1 MKLRKIFICIS
12 IISTLFSQ
20 EIYEGLLLFSP
31 TAGGGGGSNG
41 TTYLMDNNNETV
53 HTWSF
58 TNGAASMPYLMPDSS
73 IIYPYRVSSPTMNSG
88 GVGGGVAQIDWDGNV
103 LWNYVVSN
111 STYQHHHDVEPL
123 PNGNVLIIAWESFT
137 WTEAQAMG
145 RTSINNPLN
154 QMWSEAILEYDPV
167 LGEVTWEWHLWDHLV
182 QNVGSQYGATYGE
195 IEDYPELFNI
205 NQGNVGSSGGP
216 GGPNADWMHIN
227 AIAYNAELDQIVF
240 SSRHQDEIFII
251 DHSTT
256 TEEAASHFGGNSG
269 QGGDILYRWG
279 NPQNYNRGS
288 SIDHILDSQHGVNWV
303 SSGFPGGGNLILFNN
318 GYTSNV
324 SAAME
329 FIPPINSNGTYEI
342 EDGEPFGPES
352 AIWIHA
358 QNGIQSE
365 VQSGA
370 FRLPN
375 GNTIITEADDAYVI
389 EVTPDNSV
397 VWSYSHSENNSMIAR
412 CTKYDLSNLSE
423 GYVLLGDMNFDN
435 IINILDV
442 IQVVNIILGEISPS
456 DEQIISADL
465 NEDGLVN
472 VTDIILI
479 VNIILTN

>member
-31 TAGGGGGSNG
+31 SSGGGGGSNG

-88 GVGGGVAQIDWDGNV
+88 GVGGGIAQIDWNGNV

-123 PNGNVLIIAWESFT
+123 PNGNILIIAWENFT
-137 WTEAQAMG
+137 WSEAQDMG
-145 RTSINNPLN
+145 RTSIDNPLN
-154 QMWSEAILEYDPV
+154 QMWSEAILEYDPI
-167 LGEVTWEWHLWDHLV
+167 LGEVIWEWHLWDHLV
-182 QNVGSQYGATYGE
+182 QNIGSQYGATFGE
-195 IEDYPELFNI
+195 IEDHPELFNI

-240 SSRHQDEIFII
+240 SSRHQDEVFII

-256 TEEAASHFGGNSG
+256 TLEASSHSGGNSG
-269 QGGDILYRWG
+269 KGGDILYRWG

-288 SIDHILDSQHGVNWV
+288 SSDHILDSQHGVNWV
-303 SSGFPGGGNLILFNN
+303 SSGFPGDGNLLLFNN

-329 FIPPINSNGTYEI
+329 FIPPLNSNGTYDI

-365 VQSGA
+365 IQSGA

-375 GNTIITEADDAYVI
+375 GNTIITDADDAYVI
-389 EVTPDNSV
+389 EVTPNNSV
-397 VWSYSHSENNSMIAR
+397 VWSYSHSGNNSMIAR
-412 CTKYDLSNLSE
+412 CTKYDLSNLGE

-442 IQVVNIILGEISPS
+442 IQVINIILGEISPT